1 MVDVPGRNDRP
12 EARKSLNPAYLHS
25 VGIIMSQRPS
35 LRSIGSAVWVLVVL
49 PASALATSGDPTCIT
64 TASKTSL
71 AKRASPLDSTTF
83 RVGAATVKICY
94 GRPSARGRT
103 MIGGYN
109 VPFGKLWRTGANE
122 PTMIHVTGGS
132 IVVAG
137 VRLEPGTY
145 SLYTIPG
152 ESEWVIIANRSIEQW
167 GDEGSYEPV
176 KGMEL
181 GRARVKSQILAEPIE
196 QLTIRVE
203 PAKGYG
209 ASLILE
215 WEKIRVA
222 IPVEPAK

>member
-1 MVDVPGRNDRP
+1 
-12 EARKSLNPAYLHS
+12 
-25 VGIIMSQRPS
+25 MSQ
-35 LRSIGSAVWVLVVL
+35 LLLVWSAVSFITILSG
-49 PASALATSGDPTCIT
+49 SALASSGDPACIT

-83 RVGAATVKICY
+83 KVGGAAVKICY

-103 MIGGYN
+103 MLGGYN

-122 PTMIHVTGGS
+122 PTMIHVSGAP

-152 ESEWVIIANRSIEQW
+152 ESEWVIILNRSIEQW

-181 GRARVKSQILAEPIE
+181 GRGKMKSQKLDEHVE
-196 QLTIRVE
+196 QFTIRPE
-203 PAKGYG
+203 PTKGYG
-209 ASLILE
+209 AHLILE
-215 WEKIRVA
+215 WERTRVA
-222 IPVEPAK
+222 VPVEAAK